1 MIGRVI
7 AILCAAVL
15 AGGAGWGVGFGW
27 FSHVARQ
34 KIGAPA
40 SADGIVALTGGA
52 ERIGTAL
59 RLLADGVAP
68 VLLVSGVARGADLA
82 ELARRVPL
90 DAGPLAG
97 RVTLGRTA
105 TSTVGNAAEIA
116 PWARSFGMRRIA
128 VVTAGY
134 HMPRALLEI
143 HWAAPELILVP
154 VPVQPPSMRG
164 RLDYAALRVLTNE
177 YDKLIAA
184 RLGLARLL
192 RHEGDES

>member
-1 MIGRVI
+1 MRRL
-7 AILCAAVL
+7 AALFCAAVL
-15 AGGAGWGVGFGW
+15 VGGSGWGVGFGW
-27 FSHVARQ
+27 FVHTVRQ
-34 KIGAPA
+34 KRAAPV
-40 SADGIVALTGGA
+40 SVDGIVALTGGA
-52 ERIGTAL
+52 DRIATAL
-59 RLLADGVAP
+59 RLLSDGIAP
-68 VLLVSGVARGADLA
+68 ALLVSGVARGADLA

-90 DAGPLAG
+90 DAGPLVG

-105 TSTVGNAAEIA
+105 TSTVGNAEEIA
-116 PWARSFGMRRIA
+116 PWVRSMGMRRIA

-143 HWAAPELILVP
+143 RRAVPEVELVP

-164 RLDYAALRVLTNE
+164 PLDYAALRVLTNE

-192 RHEGDES
+192 RHEGDEF